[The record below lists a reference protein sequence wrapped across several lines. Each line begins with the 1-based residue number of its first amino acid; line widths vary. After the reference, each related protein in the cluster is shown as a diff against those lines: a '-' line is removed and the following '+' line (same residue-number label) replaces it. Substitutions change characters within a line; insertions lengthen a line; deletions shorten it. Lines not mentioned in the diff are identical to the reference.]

1 METKIK
7 ISVASMKLMFHPCDV
22 DFIRN
27 VCHAH
32 CCDSTQNN
40 NKMLVT
46 ISASEQH
53 KLNKYDVKVVD
64 NLLQPKDNH
73 TGCPFKTNYLCDLH
87 SSSDKPV
94 GCILSP
100 FALNKN
106 KTLIIR
112 NRYKN
117 FKCFKAKGSVE
128 VYKAFPKSLEMIF
141 GRTLL
146 DDIIIRLNGSED
158 NFEVEISPLIYELL
172 IENENLKKTK
182 I

>member
-1 METKIK
+1 MNK
-7 ISVASMKLMFHPCDV
+7 
-22 DFIRN
+22 
-27 VCHAH
+27 
-32 CCDSTQNN
+32 

-46 ISASEQH
+46 ISESEQY
-53 KLNKYDVKVVD
+53 KLSKYGVKVVD
-64 NLLQPKDNH
+64 NLLQPKDGH
-73 TGCPFKTNYLCDLH
+73 TGCPFKIDSLCSIH
-87 SSSDKPV
+87 NSNDKPI

-106 KTLIIR
+106 NTLIIR

-117 FKCFKAKGSVE
+117 FKCFKAEGSVE

-146 DDIIIRLNGSED
+146 DEIIVKVNNCKD

-172 IENENLKKTK
+172 VENESLKKSNK
-182 I
+182 PCNIKSN